1 METHRLHEEL
11 LRRSVEVLVVGC
23 GGNGSAV
30 VGGLP
35 YLHGAMLTQGHPYG
49 LHVTV
54 MDGDTVSPFNCIR
67 QPFARGEVG
76 INKAIVLVN
85 RINLFWG
92 LDWAAIPRAL
102 TEKTLHP
109 EDVPYGD
116 QCLRPDIVIGCVDTR
131 AARAT
136 IAKSVSGSSL
146 TAYYMDLGNSALGG
160 QFVLGEP
167 LNCRNKRSRTR
178 LRIIGELYP
187 EMVDATLDKDNEP
200 SCSAFEALDRQ
211 WPFVNTVLAQHAL
224 ALLACLFR
232 YGEITYHGAFIDVA
246 AARAVP
252 LPVNPELWRRVRRR
266 GISAK
271 PPAGPERHKAG

>member
-11 LRRSVEVLVVGC
+11 LRRGVEVLVIGC

-30 VGGLP
+30 AGGLP
-35 YLHGAMLTQGHPYG
+35 YLQGAMLAQGHPYG
-49 LHVTV
+49 LHATV
-54 MDGDTVSPFNCIR
+54 MDGDMVSPFNCVR
-67 QPFARGEVG
+67 QPFARSEAGT
-76 INKAIVLVN
+76 NKAIVLVN

-109 EDVPYGD
+109 ETTPYGE

-146 TAYYMDLGNSALGG
+146 TGYYMDLGNSASGG

-167 LNCRNKRSRTR
+167 LNYRNRRSRTR
-178 LRIIGELYP
+178 LRVIGELYP
-187 EMVDATLDKDNEP
+187 EMVDATLDQDNEP
-200 SCSAFEALDRQ
+200 SCSALEALDRQ
-211 WPFVNTVLAQHAL
+211 WPFVNSVLAQHAL
-224 ALLACLFR
+224 ALLASLFR
-232 YGEITYHGAFIDVA
+232 NGEITYHGAFVDVA

-252 LPVNPELWRRVRRR
+252 FPVDPGLWRRVRRR
-266 GISAK
+266 GASKKLLDRPMRQLA
-271 PPAGPERHKAG
+271 

>member
-23 GGNGSAV
+23 GGNGSAIAA
-30 VGGLP
+30 GLP
-35 YLHGAMLTQGHPYG
+35 YLHSAMLAQGHPYG
-49 LHVTV
+49 LLVTV
-54 MDGDTVSPFNCIR
+54 MDGDIISPFNCVR
-67 QPFARGEVG
+67 QPFAKGEVG
-76 INKAIVLVN
+76 INKAVVLVN

-109 EDVPYGD
+109 EYASYGE
-116 QCLRPDIVIGCVDTR
+116 QSLRPDIVIGCVDTR
-131 AARAT
+131 ASRAT

-146 TAYYMDLGNSALGG
+146 TGYYMDLGNSASSG

-167 LNCRNKRSRTR
+167 LNYRNRRSRTR

-187 EMVDATLDKDNEP
+187 EMMDATLDEENEP
-200 SCSAFEALDRQ
+200 SCSALEALDRQ
-211 WPFVNTVLAQHAL
+211 WPFVNSVLAQHAL
-224 ALLACLFR
+224 ALLARLFH
-232 YGEITYHGAFIDVA
+232 YGEIPYHGAFVDVA

-252 LPVNPELWRRVRRR
+252 LPVNPDLWQRVRRR
-266 GISAK
+266 GTR
-271 PPAGPERHKAG
+271 PRLPAELQLNKTA

>member
-11 LRRSVEVLVVGC
+11 LRRTVEVLVVGC
-23 GGNGSAV
+23 GGNGSAIAA
-30 VGGLP
+30 GLP
-35 YLHGAMLTQGHPYG
+35 YLHSAMLAQGHPHG

-54 MDGDTVSPFNCIR
+54 MDGDIVSPFNCVR
-67 QPFARGEVG
+67 QPFARSEVG

-146 TAYYMDLGNSALGG
+146 TGYYMDLGNSASGG

-167 LNCRNKRSRTR
+167 LNYRNRRSRTR
-178 LRIIGELYP
+178 LRIVGELYP
-187 EMVDATLDKDNEP
+187 EMMDETLDQDNEP
-200 SCSAFEALDRQ
+200 SCSALEALDRQ
-211 WPFVNTVLAQHAL
+211 WPFVNSVLAHHAL
-224 ALLACLFR
+224 ALLARLFR
-232 YGEITYHGAFIDVA
+232 YGEIPYHGAFVDVV

-252 LPVNPELWRRVRRR
+252 FPVDPELWRKVRRR
-266 GISAK
+266 GASK
-271 PPAGPERHKAG
+271 KSPDGPVRQLA